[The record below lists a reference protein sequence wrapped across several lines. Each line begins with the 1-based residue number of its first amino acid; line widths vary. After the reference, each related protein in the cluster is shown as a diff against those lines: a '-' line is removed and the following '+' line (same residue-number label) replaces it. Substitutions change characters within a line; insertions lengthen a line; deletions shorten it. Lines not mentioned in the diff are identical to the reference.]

1 MNPHD
6 IDVEDKVDWS
16 SRTETVFIR
25 IVYDHVKNV
34 LLSSDEDR
42 EFEENFLGH
51 GVHLDI
57 EDNDSMESLSDT
69 RTEKG
74 LVGQLQLQLSGKTN
88 KSEFDSYFKMASL
101 VMNAKMEMV
110 KCKSVESTSQCVEKW
125 YIEECIEA
133 VEKLG
138 DIDGDTYNKLMDKLV
153 PSNVMV
159 ENEQQQQSR

>member
-25 IVYDHVKNV
+25 IVYDHVKNESAWSEAISQV

-74 LVGQLQLQLSGKTN
+74 LVGQLQLQLS
-88 KSEFDSYFKMASL
+88 